1 MNNQINILLF
11 LLITISC
18 NKLKKMEFSINEFLN
33 NDSVI
38 MADFIVINSE
48 ESLVIPP
55 LSVIKQR
62 PDLIKTFDYS
72 KIDMSNYPDLEELV
86 FFNHFVNSLPN
97 NIFEIERL
105 EKIQIKYGLNTNLNT
120 ELEKLKKIKKLKELD
135 VSLSLINEE
144 KLEFLKSELK
154 NIEVIY

>member
-1 MNNQINILLF
+1 
-11 LLITISC
+11 
-18 NKLKKMEFSINEFLN
+18 MELSINEFVN
-33 NDSVI
+33 NDNVI
-38 MADFIVINSE
+38 MTDFIVINSE

-55 LSVIKQR
+55 ISVIKQS

-72 KIDMSNYPDLEELV
+72 KIDMSNYPDLQELV

-97 NIFEIERL
+97 NIFETERL